1 MEQENRMMSPDA
13 TISKENVEVTL
24 SLKCLPVQTAQM
36 RKKPLRARWRPIKL
50 VGYGKT
56 TDFDK
61 YVRYVIMPKEVK

>member
-36 RKKPLRARWRPIKL
+36 RKKPLRAR
-50 VGYGKT
+50 
-56 TDFDK
+56 
-61 YVRYVIMPKEVK
+61 